1 MIYSLPGVLFSL
13 VESCSTNPGKI
24 DEEMVHCSFCSIYFS
39 SASKDSF
46 GAMEVHPVLLFLF
59 VFAWSKNYQLFN
71 IHFCSI
77 RIGIIEI
84 VCCMVSSFSF
94 QLVVCCLQLQAE
106 RCPTI
111 LQKQIASDSLQGTG
125 NIRRWLQGKA
135 MMSLQRK
142 EYVKEAKKW
151 NWKLER
157 LILQTFLL
165 FLTLI
170 CNRFV
175 RIHV

>member
-1 MIYSLPGVLFSL
+1 MIYLFVACPGAYFHLLRFPQRTL
-13 VESCSTNPGKI
+13 EKI
-24 DEEMVHCSFCSIYFS
+24 DKEMVHCSFCSIYFS
-39 SASKDSF
+39 SATKDSF
-46 GAMEVHPVLLFLF
+46 GAMEAYPVLLFLF
-59 VFAWSKNYQLFN
+59 VFVAQKLPTIQYSFLLHKGLASFKLFAAW
-71 IHFCSI
+71 
-77 RIGIIEI
+77 
-84 VCCMVSSFSF
+84 F
-94 QLVVCCLQLQAE
+94 QVLVVCCLQLQAE

-111 LQKQIASDSLQGTG
+111 LKKQIASDSLQGTR
-125 NIRRWLQGKA
+125 NRRWLQGKA

-142 EYVKEAKKW
+142 EYVREAKKW

-157 LILQTFLL
+157 LISQTFLL